1 MALKNHLLD
10 GQITKAAFVEFMK
23 FGFRKAS
30 IRNIAYRAGVTAGA
44 VYTRYTGKDALFC
57 SLLENI
63 LDEFEKQGSVAI
75 QRYNIAEQTAC
86 LEDFLTAM
94 RCEVRI
100 YIDIFFN
107 YYDECVLLF
116 CKSDGSSANNWLEA
130 MIEHKLTT
138 TVSFFKKI
146 AGGPVN
152 KDVIRLLLDANL
164 HIYRKL
170 LNFSL
175 TKDEGIA
182 CIIEVQDFL
191 EAGWIKLFKQ
201 LQNI

>member
-63 LDEFEKQGSVAI
+63 LAEFEKQGSVAI

-94 RCEVRI
+94 RCEVQI
-100 YIDIFFN
+100 YIDIFSIITTNVF
-107 YYDECVLLF
+107 CFFAKAMVVLQTIGL
-116 CKSDGSSANNWLEA
+116 
-130 MIEHKLTT
+130 
-138 TVSFFKKI
+138 
-146 AGGPVN
+146 
-152 KDVIRLLLDANL
+152 
-164 HIYRKL
+164 
-170 LNFSL
+170 
-175 TKDEGIA
+175 
-182 CIIEVQDFL
+182 
-191 EAGWIKLFKQ
+191 KQ
-201 LQNI
+201 

>member
-1 MALKNHLLD
+1 MLD

-63 LDEFEKQGSVAI
+63 LAEFEKQGSVAL

-94 RCEVRI
+94 RCEVQI

-130 MIEHKLTT
+130 MIEHKTT
-138 TVSFFKKI
+138 TT
-146 AGGPVN
+146 N
-152 KDVIRLLLDANL
+152 KVIKLGKYNVINKPFIRLSKSSNITSPP
-164 HIYRKL
+164 IYKT
-170 LNFSL
+170 N
-175 TKDEGIA
+175 
-182 CIIEVQDFL
+182 IITN
-191 EAGWIKLFKQ
+191 K
-201 LQNI
+201 